1 MPHELKD
8 LLKHLEANNCRFVRE
23 GGNHTIFKNP
33 ETGRMTA
40 IPRHREVKKISRER
54 YAMTLESNARKICNG
69 HY

>member
-1 MPHELKD
+1 MKLKD

-40 IPRHREVKKISRER
+40 IPRHREVKKN
-54 YAMTLESNARKICNG
+54 LARKICDDLG
-69 HY
+69 IERPKDL